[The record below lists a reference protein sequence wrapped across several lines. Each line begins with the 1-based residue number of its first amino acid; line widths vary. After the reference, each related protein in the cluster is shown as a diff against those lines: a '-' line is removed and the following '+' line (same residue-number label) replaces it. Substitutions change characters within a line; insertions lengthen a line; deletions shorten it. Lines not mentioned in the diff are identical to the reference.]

1 MPVYG
6 NVMKVRFEAS
16 PAGAS
21 TGNGDSINLV
31 LKSLPARL
39 LPAEG
44 NRFVQDTGIS
54 RPMLTRAQADNQ
66 FEVRYNLRANFF
78 VGDFPIATHGIQSA
92 LQMLGLKSISETQRP
107 LTRYNKPFTT
117 IYSQPADSMLAPMMH
132 RSDNFFAEQTLLM
145 AANEY
150 LGYMSERAMID
161 TMLKTTL
168 AGLPDKPV
176 WADGS
181 GLSRYNLFSPA
192 DYVWLLRKMK
202 TEFPWQRITTILPTG
217 NEGTLAGLYKGL
229 EGKIFAK
236 TGTLQGVVALS
247 GYLQAKSGRQLIFSV
262 LVNNHNASATA
273 VRKAI
278 ERYLVQVYNTH

>member
-1 MPVYG
+1 MPYVTNG
-6 NVMKVRFEAS
+6 IEA
-16 PAGAS
+16 
-21 TGNGDSINLV
+21 
-31 LKSLPARL
+31 
-39 LPAEG
+39 
-44 NRFVQDTGIS
+44 
-54 RPMLTRAQADNQ
+54 
-66 FEVRYNLRANFF
+66 
-78 VGDFPIATHGIQSA
+78 
-92 LQMLGLKSISETQRP
+92 GLKVMGINNVFATNRN
-107 LTRYNKPFTT
+107 LTGQGKLFRT
-117 IYSQPADSMLAPMMH
+117 IYSQPTDSMLTPMMH

-145 AANEY
+145 ASNEY

-161 TMLKTTL
+161 TMLKTSL

-278 ERYLVQVYNTH
+278 ERYLVQVYHTH